1 MNLNHLGA
9 TAYLPVQSLQHA
21 VGTDLPGIQ
30 SSRCQ
35 PNLLYICTA
44 QCIVNERYTRLEGG
58 GFDLKYT
65 NNENL
70 SILPYNLIM
79 AFKAPMGGK

>member
-1 MNLNHLGA
+1 MRYTVTIRRHESGFGMNLNHLGA

-44 QCIVNERYTRLEGG
+44 QCIVNERYTRFEGG
-58 GFDLKYT
+58 GVDMK
-65 NNENL
+65 
-70 SILPYNLIM
+70 
-79 AFKAPMGGK
+79 